1 MFRILPIERSPG
13 LSKFNLALNSARL
26 GTVSDGEVVCSLLS
40 GNLRRLSTGGSRQRG
55 VRTSMHILTISFKAT
70 KLNVKLKDQCHKIVT
85 PIFG

>member
-26 GTVSDGEVVCSLLS
+26 GAVSDGEVVCSLLS

-55 VRTSMHILTISFKAT
+55 VRTSMHILTISVKAT
-70 KLNVKLKDQCHKIVT
+70 KLNVKLTDQCHKIVT